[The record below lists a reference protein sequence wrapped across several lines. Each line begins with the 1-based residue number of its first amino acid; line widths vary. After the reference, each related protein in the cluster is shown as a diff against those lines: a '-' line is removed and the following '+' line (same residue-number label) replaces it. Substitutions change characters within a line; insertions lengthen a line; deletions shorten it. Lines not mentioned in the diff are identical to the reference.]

1 MLEIRP
7 ETLED
12 VARDLNLSIRDPTG
26 SPRDLYVTVQSER
39 LIRVIKQLKEKY
51 DVTHL
56 LTIIVQD
63 QQNRYN
69 LLYPFSIN
77 LKNQTSGKLILD
89 IKLDKD
95 NPKIDSIVP
104 EIPGA
109 ILYEREVYDMMGIKF
124 SNHPG
129 LQRLLTPDSLP
140 SYIYPLRKDITFKEI
155 RERLAESR
163 KEREA
168 EKELKEYI
176 KREYIDYASDRS
188 DYSISVGP
196 QHPSLEEPIRFIFHV
211 KGETVKA
218 IDLRLGFSH
227 RGIEKAF
234 ESRTW
239 MQNLYLAE
247 RICGICSNAHQ
258 LCYVQAVEKCAEI
271 TEAIPER
278 AQYIRVIMAEL
289 ERIHSH
295 LLWYGILA
303 HDTGF
308 DTMFQYTWRD
318 REIVMDILEEIS
330 GNRVNYAM
338 HTIGGVR
345 RDIDSEVIKTKI
357 ISKLKLL
364 RKRVEE
370 HKKMITQQK
379 SFITRLKG
387 IAILTRKDALR
398 FCVVGP
404 NARAS
409 GVNVDVRREDPY
421 GAYDQLSFDIP
432 LLTEG
437 DILSG
442 LIIRLDE
449 SLISIDLVIE
459 TLKTLPP
466 GDLASKVPRLIP
478 EGEGISCV
486 EAPRGENIHY
496 VRSNGKNNPER
507 HKVRAPTLANMP
519 SLIYRLIGVQVADIP
534 PVIRV
539 IDPCIGCLDRV
550 TFIDSGKGKKL
561 ELSGNH
567 LISRINR
574 AYRLG
579 TKILDF

>member
-1 MLEIRP
+1 MVEFKP
-7 ETLED
+7 QTLED
-12 VARDLNLSIRDPTG
+12 VANTLNLSIREPTEI
-26 SPRDLYVTVQSER
+26 PLDLYATIESEN
-39 LIRVIKQLKEKY
+39 LSRVIKQLKERY
-51 DVTHL
+51 NVTHL
-56 LTIIVQD
+56 LTIITQD
-63 QQNRYN
+63 QHESYS

-77 LKNQTSGKLILD
+77 LANGKIGKLILD
-89 IKLDKD
+89 IKIQKD
-95 NPKIDSIVP
+95 DPKIESIVS
-104 EIPGA
+104 EIPGS

-124 SNHPG
+124 INHPG

-140 SYIYPLRKDITFKEI
+140 SNIYPLRKNITFKEI
-155 RERLAESR
+155 RDELSKSG

-176 KREYIDYASDRS
+176 KREYIDYVSERS

-211 KGETVKA
+211 KGETVEA

-239 MQNLYLAE
+239 IQNLYLAE
-247 RICGICSNAHQ
+247 RICGICSDAHQ
-258 LCYVQAVEKCAEI
+258 LCYTQAVEKCAEI
-271 TEAIPER
+271 TNEIPER
-278 AQYIRVIMAEL
+278 AHFIRLIMAEL

-308 DTMFQYTWRD
+308 DTLFQYTWRD

-345 RDIDSEVIKTKI
+345 QDIDSEVIRAKILPRLKT
-357 ISKLKLL
+357 L
-364 RKRVEE
+364 RKRIKD
-370 HKKMITQQK
+370 HKKMITQQR
-379 SFITRLKG
+379 SFIERQKG

-404 NARAS
+404 TARAS
-409 GVNVDVRREDPY
+409 GINVDIRKDDPY
-421 GAYDQLSFDIP
+421 AAYGQFSIDVPI
-432 LLTEG
+432 LTEG

-442 LIIRLDE
+442 LIIRVDE

-459 TLKTLPP
+459 ALENLPP
-466 GDLASKVPRLIP
+466 GALVTKAPRNIP
-478 EGEGISCV
+478 EGEGISRV
-486 EAPRGENIHY
+486 EAPRGENVHY
-496 VRSNGKNNPER
+496 IRSNGTVNPER

-539 IDPCIGCLDRV
+539 IDPCIGCMDRV

-567 LISRINR
+567 LISRANR

>member
-1 MLEIRP
+1 MEEIKP

-12 VARDLNLSIRDPTG
+12 VVKNLNLSVRESSGFPL
-26 SPRDLYVTVQSER
+26 DLYVTVQPES
-39 LIRVIKQLKEKY
+39 LIKVIKQLKEKY
-51 DVTHL
+51 NVTHL
-56 LTIIVQD
+56 LTIITQD
-63 QQNRYN
+63 QTDSYN

-77 LKNQTSGKLILD
+77 LRNQKSGKLILD
-89 IKLDKD
+89 LKLDKND
-95 NPKIDSIVP
+95 PKISSIVT

-109 ILYEREVYDMMGIKF
+109 ILYEREVYDMMGITF
-124 SNHPG
+124 LNHPG

-140 SYIYPLRKDITFKEI
+140 NYIYPLRKDITFTEI

-176 KREYIDYASDRS
+176 KREYVDFTSERS

-247 RICGICSNAHQ
+247 RICGICSDAHQ
-258 LCYVQAVEKCAEI
+258 LCYVQAVEKCAEL
-271 TEAIPER
+271 TEVIPER

-345 RDIDSEVIKTKI
+345 RDIDSEVTKVKI
-357 ISKLKLL
+357 IPKLKNL
-364 RKRVEE
+364 RKRVEK
-370 HKKMITQQK
+370 HKKMIIQQR
-379 SFITRLKG
+379 SFISRLKG
-387 IAILTRKDALR
+387 IAILTRKDAAR

-404 NARAS
+404 TARAS
-409 GVNVDVRREDPY
+409 GINIDVRKNDPY
-421 GAYDQLSFDIP
+421 GAYDQLSFNIP

-442 LIIRLDE
+442 LINRLDE
-449 SLISIDLVIE
+449 SLISIDLVIDA
-459 TLKTLPP
+459 LKALPP
-466 GDLASKVPRLIP
+466 GNLTIKVPRQIP
-478 EGEGISCV
+478 VGEGMSCV
-486 EAPRGENIHY
+486 EAPRGENVHY
-496 VRSNGKNNPER
+496 IRSNGKNNPER

-519 SLIYRLIGVQVADIP
+519 SLVYRLIGVQVADIP

-539 IDPCIGCLDRV
+539 IDPCIGCMDRV

-561 ELSGNH
+561 DLSGNH
-567 LISRINR
+567 LISRANR